1 MCLHTNAKCLWNVIT
16 TVNVPLVVTAH
27 SIARNTA
34 LSVAPGVIALLVLVM
49 VAPIGLVADLIN
61 SNTALKTHK
70 WIIAQLSLIPDLTV
84 QEAKSMASVISPL
97 LKQGHSPYQILANH
111 PELNISEKTL
121 YNYIESGVFR
131 ELAGITSLDL
141 RRQVSRKLPKKKA
154 QVYKKSI

>member
-1 MCLHTNAKCLWNVIT
+1 MNGESFLLVLLTIPPRLPSPKLSAKTNPRLEKKSNYIVCLHTNAKCLWNVIT

-70 WIIAQLSLIPDLTV
+70 WIIAQLSLIPDKV
-84 QEAKSMASVISPL
+84 
-97 LKQGHSPYQILANH
+97 
-111 PELNISEKTL
+111 
-121 YNYIESGVFR
+121 
-131 ELAGITSLDL
+131 
-141 RRQVSRKLPKKKA
+141 
-154 QVYKKSI
+154 